1 MSFII
6 HKEINS
12 EYYLAFKEDELFKR
26 KSGGVAI
33 VKRTSDGA
41 EKQMTPPIFSP
52 SFIETVPFP
61 EGHVGR
67 FYHLHVNRETV
78 DHLWLYDEDFPDFL
92 LGKYDS
98 LDPSHNDLYGSYL
111 FLADF
116 SEHVR
121 FELLFDRITLEREE
135 VGHYYMDF
143 LVGSIGGMT
152 FKGYAEFL
160 GHYGRPMSII
170 PIKYQRIIFGGR
182 YFVAAYD
189 GQGWD
194 IYDNYN
200 MDGNRVHYKREDR
213 YGDNELDPDYHS
225 YYEYYSCCKQYS
237 EFDPESKR
245 RLLYRRL
252 LRTKVAS
259 VTDSLDEPYPITD
272 TGSIDL
278 IGVAREVDGDSVFS
292 EVVKSPYPIRDYTGL
307 VRFLDLNNHN
317 GDGPDYYYIVTQN
330 NKKGLWHNEIVDKTY
345 QNSWRT
351 SKYTLYG
358 IGKKA
363 LDCQYLDI
371 CPIIEDYERGNPRS
385 YRACNSFSIKSESG
399 WGVYDGLKGRTLL
412 PPVFDEPASVILGPE
427 GYICKIN
434 GKYGIVD
441 KNGNQ
446 FLPFIYDEIKVI
458 DEDVENIQTNEDGD
472 FYTIIKTKVKCLI
485 NGDISEYT
493 FTYDDRL

>member
-1 MSFII
+1 MPFIA
-6 HKEINS
+6 HKEIDS
-12 EYYLAFKEDELFKR
+12 EYFLAFEENEYTKE
-26 KSGGVAI
+26 KSNGVAI
-33 VKRTSDGA
+33 IKKTPDGV
-41 EKQMTPPIFSP
+41 EEQVTPPIFSP
-52 SFIETVPFP
+52 SFFETVSFP
-61 EGHVGR
+61 EGFHGR

-78 DHLWLYDEDFPDFL
+78 DQWVSHDDDFLDFL

-121 FELLFDRITLEREE
+121 FELLFDRIAFEREE
-135 VGHYYMDF
+135 VGHYYIDY
-143 LVGSIGGMT
+143 LVGSIGGMS
-152 FKGYAEFL
+152 FKGYAELL
-160 GHYGRPMSII
+160 GHIGRPMSII
-170 PIKYQRIIFGGR
+170 PIKYQRIIFGRR
-182 YFVAAYD
+182 YYVAAYD

-200 MDGNRVHYKREDR
+200 MDGNRVHYKKEDR
-213 YGDNELDPDYHS
+213 YGDYQLNPGYHS
-225 YYEYYSCCKQYS
+225 YFEYYSCCKDYS
-237 EFDPESKR
+237 QFDPEYKR

-272 TGSIDL
+272 TGLIDL
-278 IGVAREVDGDSVFS
+278 IGVPREVGGDSVFT
-292 EVVKSPYPIRDYTGL
+292 EVVRSPYPTKQGRY
-307 VRFLDLNNHN
+307 DLPNFHD
-317 GDGPDYYYIVTQN
+317 GHGPDYYYIVTQN
-330 NKKGLWHNEIVDKTY
+330 NKKGLWHNEIIDKTY
-345 QNSWRT
+345 QNSNKT

-358 IGKKA
+358 IGKKV

-371 CPIIEDYERGNPRS
+371 RPIIEDILLYYGRRAPVS
-385 YRACNSFSIKSESG
+385 YRACNSFSIRSESG

-412 PPVFDEPASVILGPE
+412 PPVFDEPARIILGPE
-427 GYICKIN
+427 GYICRIN

-458 DEDVENIQTNEDGD
+458 DEDVENVQTSEDGD
-472 FYTIIKTKVKCLI
+472 FYTNIKTKVKCLI
-485 NGDISEYT
+485 NDETSEYT
-493 FTYDDRL
+493 FVHVHDE